1 MPERERGG
9 QAGRLERMRAHLHT
23 LDEPPMDTTVPPSEA
38 VAATVT
44 TEDRTVAILSYI
56 TLIGFIAAIFVHQ
69 NRRTELGSFHLR
81 QMLGLALTSAAGAVC
96 AVVPILADHLGPGG
110 DWCVCA
116 LDRSLVSA
124 LKGEMRPVPI
134 LGEHYQRWFAGV
146 FA

>member
-96 AVVPILADHLGPGG
+96 AVVPILAGSSGSWWRL
-110 DWCVCA
+110 VC
-116 LDRSLVSA
+116 LRSGS
-124 LKGEMRPVPI
+124 
-134 LGEHYQRWFAGV
+134 
-146 FA
+146 